1 MGRFCTGRNLPHGGD
16 RGFFGGHAVAF
27 GAVGAHQSDTIVSF
41 TCWARRASRRGATGV
56 QSSTPTPITMS
67 TA

>member
-1 MGRFCTGRNLPHGGD
+1 
-16 RGFFGGHAVAF
+16 
-27 GAVGAHQSDTIVSF
+27 VSF

-56 QSSTPTPITMS
+56 QSSTPTPVTMR

>member
-1 MGRFCTGRNLPHGGD
+1 MGRFCTGRNLPYVGD
-16 RGFFGGHAVAF
+16 GRFLNAHAVAF